1 LGNLWKS
8 INSKIKSTW
17 FILFITI
24 SNFYFDSSFDFK
36 GQVIDY
42 NKLSIWLQGTSEM
55 SSFFS
60 VNDNTENLMS
70 EQVWNTWKNLY
81 GAPNPVNF
89 PNLPSNFIT
98 KEIFKDRV
106 YRFEVK
112 PVVKFKIERVFS
124 MFSNL

>member
-1 LGNLWKS
+1 M
-8 INSKIKSTW
+8 
-17 FILFITI
+17 
-24 SNFYFDSSFDFK
+24 
-36 GQVIDY
+36 IDY

-112 PVVKFKIERVFS
+112 PVVL
-124 MFSNL
+124 SNPSSCRLNAFNNCPAGVCG